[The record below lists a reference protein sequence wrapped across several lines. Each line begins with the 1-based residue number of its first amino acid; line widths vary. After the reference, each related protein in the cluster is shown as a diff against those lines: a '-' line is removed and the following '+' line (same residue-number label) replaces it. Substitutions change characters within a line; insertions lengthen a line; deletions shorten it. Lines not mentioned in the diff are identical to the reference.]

1 LPEVR
6 VILNVEIVLPFLIPP
21 PAGCEHVPVWTGR
34 GFRLGNTVVPILSYD
49 VSVSGWTDDL
59 TTFSEE
65 NGGGGHYMNVA
76 SRANAI
82 RALRTHVVRPDPA
95 LMDIG
100 CSSGF
105 MLKDLRAAFPAS
117 AVLGSDY
124 VRGPLD
130 SLARSNPE
138 IPLLQFDLTQ
148 CPLPAESLDGIT
160 LLNVLEHVEDD
171 LSALQHVFRILKP
184 GGIAVIEV
192 PAGPKLFD
200 VYDKYLMHFRRY
212 RMSELLLMLRSAG
225 FEILERSH
233 LGFFIYPAFAA
244 VKKRNRRYLAADPTV
259 QRKIVASNNNQA
271 TDSRIIH
278 GIMRAESIVRH
289 YISLPIGIRCVVTVR
304 RPEGANG
311 TSANG

>member
-1 LPEVR
+1 M
-6 VILNVEIVLPFLIPP
+6 
-21 PAGCEHVPVWTGR
+21 PVWTGR
-34 GFRLGNTVVPILSYD
+34 GFRLGNTVHSILSYD

-76 SRANAI
+76 SRSNAI
-82 RALRTHVVRPDPA
+82 EALRTYLDRPVPV

-105 MLKDLRAAFPAS
+105 MLKDLQAAFPAA

-171 LSALQHVFRILKP
+171 YSALQQVFRILKP

-212 RMSELLLMLRSAG
+212 RMKEFLLMLRLAG
-225 FEILERSH
+225 FEILEQSH

-244 VKKRNRRYLAADPTV
+244 VKKRNRRYLTADPSV

-271 TDSRIIH
+271 TNSRIIH
-278 GIMRAESIVRH
+278 GIMRAESIVRQ
-289 YISLPIGIRCVVTVR
+289 YISLPIGIRCVVTAR
-304 RPEGANG
+304 RPDCTNG
-311 TSANG
+311 MSANG